1 MAGQA
6 FKDCPKTVSGLF
18 RDFRFFAERFL
29 RFTIKIKLN
38 NMPPYA
44 IETFDL
50 TKRFN
55 EHTAVDRLNLRVE
68 EGTIH
73 SLLGPNGAGKTTVL
87 NMLSG
92 ILKPTGGSAKILGYD
107 VEKEPEKAKS
117 LVGYLPEEPQ
127 IYEILTVKEFL
138 RLIGRAYSVPK
149 GDLEVRIDEYLKL
162 FDLNRVEQVFCGA
175 LSHGMKQRVVVCS
188 VLIHNPKVILLDEP
202 FYGLDPAT
210 GRLFRDLLKDK
221 MAGGATIL
229 VSTHILE
236 IAERFNGKVTILNES
251 KVVAEGTLEDL
262 REKAGASGDSTL
274 EDVFLALTE
283 R

>member
-1 MAGQA
+1 
-6 FKDCPKTVSGLF
+6 
-18 RDFRFFAERFL
+18 
-29 RFTIKIKLN
+29 
-38 NMPPYA
+38 MPQYA

-92 ILKPTGGSAKILGYD
+92 ILRPTEGSVKIMNID
-107 VEKEPEKAKS
+107 VVKEPEKAKS

-127 IYEILTVKEFL
+127 IYEILTVREFL
-138 RLIGRAYSVPK
+138 RLIGRAYSVPRD
-149 GDLEVRIDEYLKL
+149 GLEGRIDKYLKL
-162 FDLNRVEQVFCGA
+162 FGLNKVEQVFCGA

-188 VLIHNPKVILLDEP
+188 VLVHDPKVILLDEP

-210 GRLFRDLLKDK
+210 GRLFRDLLREKAAD
-221 MAGGATIL
+221 GATIL

-236 IAERFNGKVTILNES
+236 IAERFGGRVTILNES
-251 KVVAEGTLEDL
+251 RIVAEGTLEEL
-262 REKAGASGDSTL
+262 REKAGASGDSSL

>member
-1 MAGQA
+1 
-6 FKDCPKTVSGLF
+6 
-18 RDFRFFAERFL
+18 
-29 RFTIKIKLN
+29 
-38 NMPPYA
+38 MPQYA

-68 EGTIH
+68 DGTIH

-92 ILKPTGGSAKILGYD
+92 ILRPTEGSVKIMNID
-107 VEKEPEKAKS
+107 VVKEPEKAKS

-127 IYEILTVKEFL
+127 IYEILTVREFL
-138 RLIGRAYSVPK
+138 RLIGRAYSVPRD
-149 GDLEVRIDEYLKL
+149 GLEGRIDKYLKL
-162 FDLNRVEQVFCGA
+162 FGLNKVEQVFCGA

-188 VLIHNPKVILLDEP
+188 VLVHDPKVILLDEP

-210 GRLFRDLLKDK
+210 GRLFRDLLREKAAD
-221 MAGGATIL
+221 GATIL

-236 IAERFNGKVTILNES
+236 IAERFGGRVTILNES
-251 KVVAEGTLEDL
+251 RIVAEGTLEEL
-262 REKAGASGDSTL
+262 REKAGASGDSSL

>member
-1 MAGQA
+1 
-6 FKDCPKTVSGLF
+6 
-18 RDFRFFAERFL
+18 
-29 RFTIKIKLN
+29 
-38 NMPPYA
+38 MPQYA
-44 IETFDL
+44 IETFDI

-92 ILKPTGGSAKILGYD
+92 ILRPTEGSVKIMNID
-107 VEKEPEKAKS
+107 VVKEPEKAKS

-127 IYEILTVKEFL
+127 IYEILTVREFL
-138 RLIGRAYSVPK
+138 RLIGRAYSVPRD
-149 GDLEVRIDEYLKL
+149 GLEGRIDKYLKL
-162 FDLNRVEQVFCGA
+162 FGLNKVEQVFCGA

-188 VLIHNPKVILLDEP
+188 VLVHDPKVILLDEP

-210 GRLFRDLLKDK
+210 GRLFRDLLREKAAD
-221 MAGGATIL
+221 GATIL

-236 IAERFNGKVTILNES
+236 IAERFGGRVTILNES
-251 KVVAEGTLEDL
+251 RIVAEGTLEEL
-262 REKAGASGDSTL
+262 REKAGASGDSSL